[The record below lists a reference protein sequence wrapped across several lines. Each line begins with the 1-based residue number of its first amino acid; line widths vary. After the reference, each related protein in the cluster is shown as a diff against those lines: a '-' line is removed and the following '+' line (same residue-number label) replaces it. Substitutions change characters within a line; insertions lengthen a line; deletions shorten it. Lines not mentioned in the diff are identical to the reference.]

1 MEPLEIFLE
10 PGFQIPGSERFFY
23 SFEKTLDDGSSRNA
37 ISLTAKHSLRGHS
50 KRCFQKRCLGC
61 NPGCRDFGGNWGS
74 KVRSLLRELWE
85 RGGPFTNDFRGRAAH
100 PPSFPPLPPGW
111 FRPSAINRRFC
122 SLSITARAGIT
133 VITREMAAVWK
144 KEEKGIPAEKYSEKP
159 IPRRSNSLRVTL
171 RLVCACACAILNNFS
186 RFNIVNMEEW
196 DKIHSTTQ
204 SIYWNFRIDLSFL
217 GEEVFKI

>member
-1 MEPLEIFLE
+1 MRKGRPFHKWL
-10 PGFQIPGSERFFY
+10 
-23 SFEKTLDDGSSRNA
+23 SRKSGA
-37 ISLTAKHSLRGHS
+37 
-50 KRCFQKRCLGC
+50 
-61 NPGCRDFGGNWGS
+61 
-74 KVRSLLRELWE
+74 
-85 RGGPFTNDFRGRAAH
+85 

-186 RFNIVNMEEW
+186 RFNIVNVEEW
-196 DKIHSTTQ
+196 DKIHSTIYSTQ
-204 SIYWNFRIDLSFL
+204 SIGIYWNFRIDVLSFL
-217 GEEVFKI
+217 REEVFKIWFRKMKDNSFNSDDEGKLSHIRYAFILV